1 MLCRQPDAGAGNAG
15 AGPTPFLV
23 VLLVI
28 LLLWGAG
35 CGYQPYGMGSLPQE
49 LQRLHLAAVKNDTF
63 RPGLQGIVAAA
74 ILQQLQQD
82 GRIRV
87 APQEA
92 ADAVLAGT
100 ITAYQNI
107 PITFDQTDIG
117 QRFRVRLI
125 LIMQLTGRGVEKV
138 LLREEIYGEAYY
150 TAGQEVT
157 ETRTAEQEAS
167 FRAAQDLAVRV
178 MARLLEGL

>member
-1 MLCRQPDAGAGNAG
+1 MPTRQPDAGAGVA
-15 AGPTPFLV
+15 PLFV

-28 LLLWGAG
+28 LPLWGAG
-35 CGYQPYGMGSLPQE
+35 CGYQPYGLGSLPPE
-49 LQRLHLAAVKNDTF
+49 LQRLHLAAVRNDTL
-63 RPGLQGIVAAA
+63 RPGLQGIVGAA
-74 ILQQLQQD
+74 ILRQLQQD

-107 PITFDQTDIG
+107 PIAFDQNDIG
-117 QRFRVRLI
+117 QRFRVRLVMT
-125 LIMQLTGRGVEKV
+125 MQLTGRGGQKS
-138 LLREEIYGEAYY
+138 LLMEEIYGEAFY
-150 TAGQEVT
+150 TAGQQVT
-157 ETRTAEQEAS
+157 ETRTAEQDAG

-178 MARLLEGL
+178 VTRLLEGL

>member
-1 MLCRQPDAGAGNAG
+1 MATRHPDPGA
-15 AGPTPFLV
+15 PPRIILLVVFLV
-23 VLLVI
+23 
-28 LLLWGAG
+28 WGAG
-35 CGYQPYGMGSLPQE
+35 CGYQPYGRGSLPPD
-49 LQRLHLAAVKNDTF
+49 LQRLHLAALRNDTF
-63 RPGLQGIVAAA
+63 RPGLQGFVGAA

-87 APQEA
+87 SPQES

-107 PITFDQTDIG
+107 PIAFDQSDIG

-125 LIMQLTGRGVEKV
+125 MTMQLTGRSAEKV
-138 LLREEIYGEAYY
+138 LLREEVYGEAYY

-157 ETRTAEQEAS
+157 ETRTAEQDAG
-167 FRAAQDLAVRV
+167 FRAAQDLAARLVT
-178 MARLLEGL
+178 RLLEGL

>member
-1 MLCRQPDAGAGNAG
+1 MPTRHPDAIASNA
-15 AGPTPFLV
+15 PPLIVLV
-23 VLLVI
+23 VLLLV
-28 LLLWGAG
+28 WVAG
-35 CGYQPYGMGSLPQE
+35 CGYQAYGQGSLPPE
-49 LQRLHLAAVKNDTF
+49 LQRLHLAALRNNTS
-63 RPGLQGIVAAA
+63 RPGLQGIVGTA
-74 ILQQLQQD
+74 ILRQLQQD

-87 APQEA
+87 ASQEA

-117 QRFRVRLI
+117 QRFRVRLVMT
-125 LIMQLTGRGVEKV
+125 MQLTGRNVEKV

-150 TAGQEVT
+150 TSGQEVT
-157 ETRTAEQEAS
+157 ETRTAEQEAG

-178 MARLLEGL
+178 MERLLEGL

>member
-1 MLCRQPDAGAGNAG
+1 MPTCHPDTGA
-15 AGPTPFLV
+15 PPLV
-23 VLLVI
+23 VLLV
-28 LLLWGAG
+28 LLLFWGAG
-35 CGYQPYGMGSLPQE
+35 CGYQPYGLGSLPPD
-49 LQRLHLAAVKNDTF
+49 LQRLHVAAFRNDTYQ
-63 RPGLQGIVAAA
+63 PGLQGLVGTA
-74 ILQQLQQD
+74 ILRQLQQD

-87 APQEA
+87 APQES

-107 PITFDQTDIG
+107 PIAFDQSDIG

-125 LIMQLTGRGVEKV
+125 LTMQLTGRSAEKV
-138 LLREEIYGEAYY
+138 LLKEEVYGEAYY

-157 ETRTAEQEAS
+157 ETRTAEQDAG

-178 MARLLEGL
+178 VERLLEGL